1 MLVSGKNNIVNKMKS
16 EAIELTFGVPAK
28 EVEEIFEKETDYLL
42 FPGPSQQEKEGRADA
57 WDPKGNSYIYIARE
71 ILLGYGFV
79 REINEG
85 FRNVNS
91 VMYEK

>member
-1 MLVSGKNNIVNKMKS
+1 MHEILKVI
-16 EAIELTFGVPAK
+16 AI
-28 EVEEIFEKETDYLL
+28 
-42 FPGPSQQEKEGRADA
+42 
-57 WDPKGNSYIYIARE
+57 YIYIARE

-91 VMYEK
+91 VMLSLIHI

>member
-1 MLVSGKNNIVNKMKS
+1 MH
-16 EAIELTFGVPAK
+16 
-28 EVEEIFEKETDYLL
+28 EILKVI
-42 FPGPSQQEKEGRADA
+42 A
-57 WDPKGNSYIYIARE
+57 IYIARE